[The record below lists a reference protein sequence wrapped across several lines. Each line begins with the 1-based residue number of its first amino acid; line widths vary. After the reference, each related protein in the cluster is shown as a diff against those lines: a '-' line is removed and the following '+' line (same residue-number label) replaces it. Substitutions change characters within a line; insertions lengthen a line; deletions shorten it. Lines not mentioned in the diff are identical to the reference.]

1 MNKVHLI
8 AKPFRNGSCPYMLVS
23 NLDMDT
29 VRHFYRVMRRDG
41 MYPIAARRAVYQ
53 LLSAGRASISS
64 FEIDAELNDPQLL
77 DAF

>member
-8 AKPFRNGSCPYMLVS
+8 SKPFRNKTCPYMMVNS
-23 NLDMDT
+23 LDMST

-41 MYPIAARRAVYQ
+41 VQPIAARRISYN
-53 LLSAGRASISS
+53 LLSVGRASISNL
-64 FEIDAELNDPQLL
+64 EVDAELNDPHLM

>member
-8 AKPFRNGSCPYMLVS
+8 AKPFRNGSCPYMLVGS
-23 NLDMDT
+23 LDMSM

-41 MYPIAARRAVYQ
+41 MKPIAARRAVYH
-53 LLSAGRASISS
+53 LLSAGRASISN
-64 FEIDAELNDPQLL
+64 FEIDAELSDPHLL